1 MIYDLLEVFREAYE
15 EKGDNLILDN
25 YELKEGIYIKVKAS
39 GDIESYIVKRKNR
52 ELIFTDSEGGLNH
65 TAYEWLKERDYYSSY
80 LNSNK
85 SFHDKKIHNV
95 NYLSL
100 FMKIESFISE
110 DPKKIIKENAIKEQ
124 FKNLCNYQ
132 KFMKK
137 NSSKE
142 KEILDTPKFKKQL
155 FDRER
160 RKDIVKKY
168 RWIRDNLTS
177 TVELAKEHE
186 IKNYIKIFFDEPI
199 KKYKEESEIY
209 YAIKIFNDITYSKKI
224 EDEVFGLSDS
234 NMGLNS
240 KKPFLE
246 QKTRKEKAPFLLKK
260 EDALLAK
267 KFFDWLKFQKF
278 MDKTPLSDEFFIN
291 RDFRD
296 KDLIIDFDHIP
307 LKINKLLEPI
317 VIKNHLLISKGK
329 VLIEDETIVYLNH
342 LEDKIDEVLYNR
354 QLKNN
359 YHGEVYKKLDNR
371 FSSLIYSTRDAM
383 VNYFK
388 KYDDRGFYVVI
399 KKYAT
404 YLAIE
409 HLVRSRF
416 LQAGLCLNLKFS
428 LLEYKKEEKIM
439 DIKEMQEKMIDKLL
453 DNNYNKLEIE
463 EFFYL
468 CGQIARYL
476 VNQSKKNEKKGDML
490 EPYLRANGSEKLKR
504 VIEMDYFKYKHEIGL
519 GFVKFNNAMSL
530 IMSYKGNDKLSLSK
544 NMDSFLV
551 GALSENI
558 FYMKKKEEK

>member
-15 EKGDNLILDN
+15 EKGDKLILDN
-25 YELKEGIYIKVKAS
+25 YELKEGFYIKVKAS

-52 ELIFTDSEGGLNH
+52 ELIFTDSVGGLNH

-85 SFHDKKIHNV
+85 SFYDKKIHNV
-95 NYLSL
+95 NYLSM
-100 FMKIESFISE
+100 FIKIESFISE
-110 DPKKIIKENAIKEQ
+110 DPKKLIKDDAIKYQ
-124 FKNLCNYQ
+124 YKHLCNYK
-132 KFMKK
+132 KF
-137 NSSKE
+137 SKPKE
-142 KEILDTPKFKKQL
+142 REILEAFKEQL
-155 FDRER
+155 QDRVR
-160 RKDIVKKY
+160 RKDIIKKY
-168 RWIRDNLTS
+168 RWIRDNMEAMVT
-177 TVELAKEHE
+177 LAKEHE
-186 IKNYIKIFFDEPI
+186 VKNYIKIFFDEPI
-199 KKYKEESEIY
+199 ERYQDESNIY
-209 YAIKIFNDITYSKKI
+209 YAIKIFNDISFSKKI

-246 QKTRKEKAPFLLKK
+246 QKTRREKAPFLIKK

-296 KDLIIDFDHIP
+296 KDVIIDFDHIP

-317 VIKNHLLISKGK
+317 VIKNHLLITKGK
-329 VLIEDETIVYLNH
+329 VMIEDERIVYLNQ

-359 YHGEVYKKLDNR
+359 YYGEVYKKLDNR
-371 FSSLIYSTRDAM
+371 FASLIYSTRDAM

-428 LLEYKKEEKIM
+428 LLEYKKEENVM
-439 DIKEMQEKMIDKLL
+439 DIREMQERLNDRLL
-453 DNNYNKLEIE
+453 DNDYEKLSSREY
-463 EFFYL
+463 FYL

-476 VNQSKKNEKKGDML
+476 INQSEAHQKKGDML
-490 EPYLRANGSEKLKR
+490 EPYLRANGAKKLKR
-504 VIEMDYFKYKHEIGL
+504 VIEMEYFRYKHAISIN
-519 GFVKFNNAMSL
+519 FVKFNNAMSL
-530 IMSYKGNDKLSLSK
+530 VMAYNGAEKLSLSE
-544 NMDSFLV
+544 NMDGFLV
-551 GALSENI
+551 GALSDNI
-558 FYMKKKEEK
+558 FYMKKEEV

>member
-1 MIYDLLEVFREAYE
+1 MIYDILEVFREEYE
-15 EKGDNLILDN
+15 TKGDKLILDN

-52 ELIFTDSEGGLNH
+52 ELIFTDSDGGLNH

-85 SFHDKKIHNV
+85 SFHDKKLHNV

-100 FMKIESFISE
+100 FVKIESFISE
-110 DPKKIIKENAIKEQ
+110 DPKKLLKESAIKEQ
-124 FKNLCNYQ
+124 YKNLCNYK
-132 KFMKK
+132 KF
-137 NSSKE
+137 SKPKE
-142 KEILDTPKFKKQL
+142 REILETFQKQL
-155 FDRER
+155 QDRVR

-168 RWIRDNLTS
+168 RWIRENIEAMVT
-177 TVELAKEHE
+177 LAKEHE
-186 IKNYIKIFFDEPI
+186 VKNYIKIFFDESI
-199 KKYKEESEIY
+199 EKYQDESNIY

-234 NMGLNS
+234 NMGLNA

-278 MDKTPLSDEFFIN
+278 MDKTPLNDAFFIN

-317 VIKNHLLISKGK
+317 VIKNHLLITKGK
-329 VLIEDETIVYLNH
+329 VMIEDERITYLNL
-342 LEDKIDEVLYNR
+342 LEDKVDEVLYNR

-359 YHGEVYKKLDNR
+359 YYGEVYKKLDNR
-371 FSSLIYSTRDAM
+371 FASLIYSTRDAM

-428 LLEYKKEEKIM
+428 LLEYKKEEKVM
-439 DIKEMQEKMIDKLL
+439 DIKEMQEKMKKSIEKGTEYESLA
-453 DNNYNKLEIE
+453 NK
-463 EFFYL
+463 EFFYIS
-468 CGQIARYL
+468 GQVVKYL
-476 VNQSKKNEKKGDML
+476 LGQSEAYQKNGDML
-490 EPYLRANGSEKLKR
+490 EPFLRLKNVEKLKEEIR
-504 VIEMDYFKYKHEIGL
+504 FTFFKYKHKIRLNHIQFTNALALITAYEKDE
-519 GFVKFNNAMSL
+519 KF
-530 IMSYKGNDKLSLSK
+530 D
-544 NMDSFLV
+544 MDSFLIGV
-551 GALSENI
+551 LSENV
-558 FYMKKKEEK
+558 FYMKKEDENV